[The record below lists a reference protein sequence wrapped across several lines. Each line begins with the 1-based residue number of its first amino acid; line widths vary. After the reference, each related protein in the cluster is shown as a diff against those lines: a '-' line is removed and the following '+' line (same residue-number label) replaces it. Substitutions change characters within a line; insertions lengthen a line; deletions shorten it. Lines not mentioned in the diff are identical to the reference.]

1 MLHLLA
7 GAVQQGGIIAPMPQE
22 INNKQAGA
30 AFTPGD
36 TQPLTPVKKAPRW
49 RSILL
54 SLLGVIVLLGLGA
67 LGGYGSGLAVR
78 TSAEASTRTE
88 QLTEQFQFAL
98 VDEQFGRY
106 SVAKQRLEFII
117 QTDPTFPG
125 AQSELAKV
133 LVQLTIPTPTATLPP
148 TPTPDLRGEQTMFAT
163 AQQLIN
169 AGDWVNALSELDQ
182 LRKQDPNYNTA
193 QVDGMYYFALRN
205 YGANLIQQQGNLE
218 GGIYQLTLAERFA
231 PLDNTASGLRE
242 GARAYI
248 QAASFY
254 GVDWGKTVSLFA
266 QVASGWPSMWD
277 GSMNATARYKEAL
290 MRYGDQLWARGNAC
304 DAWSQYETAQ
314 GIGDLDQIASKNA
327 NQAYQQ
333 CYPPTE
339 IPATAAP
346 PEVPTSEPPTNT
358 PLSP

>member
-1 MLHLLA
+1 MARFDLE
-7 GAVQQGGIIAPMPQE
+7 GAIWRGGIIAPMSPD
-22 INNKQAGA
+22 INKIQTGA
-30 AFTPGD
+30 ALTPED

-49 RSILL
+49 RSIILSILGAIALL
-54 SLLGVIVLLGLGA
+54 ALGA
-67 LGGYGSGLAVR
+67 LSGYGSGLSVR
-78 TSAEASTRTE
+78 TSAESSTKTQ
-88 QLTEQFQFAL
+88 QLMEQFQFAL

-106 SVAKQRLEFII
+106 SVAQQRLEYII
-117 QTDPTFPG
+117 QNDPTFPG
-125 AQSELAKV
+125 AQTELAKV
-133 LVQLTIPTPTATLPP
+133 LVQLTIPTPTPTPAP
-148 TPTPDLRGEQTMFAT
+148 TPTPDLRGEQVLFAT

-182 LRKQDPNYNTA
+182 LRKQDPNYNTS

-205 YGANLIQQQGNLE
+205 YGVNLIQQQGNLE
-218 GGIYQLTLAERFA
+218 GGIYELTLAERFA
-231 PLDNTASGLRE
+231 PLDSTASGLRE

-290 MRYGDQLWARGNAC
+290 MRYGDQLWSRGNAC

-339 IPATAAP
+339 VPST
-346 PEVPTSEPPTNT
+346 EVPPSEQPPADT
-358 PLSP
+358 PVPTP